1 MRCIQFQ
8 RPVDAIAWGL
18 VQVRDGSCRERSG
31 EEHVSRG
38 PFVDYYELLQVSANA
53 DEDTIH
59 RVFRHLAKRYHPD
72 APGQRDAE
80 HFNLLVEAH
89 RTLTNAEARAAYD
102 AKYERYWNSTWKVV
116 AEAADDR
123 GFIDDADV
131 RGRLLVLFYVQR
143 RRSMRQ
149 PGMGDM
155 QLARLVGTPP
165 EHLEF
170 HLWYLKEKGWI
181 ERTETGLYAVTAE
194 GVDQVEQR
202 RLDVERQRL
211 IETRAPGEEG
221 EAADRSPS
229 SSSSGDVTT
238 PSQPSDREARR

>member
-1 MRCIQFQ
+1 
-8 RPVDAIAWGL
+8 
-18 VQVRDGSCRERSG
+18 
-31 EEHVSRG
+31 
-38 PFVDYYELLQVSANA
+38 
-53 DEDTIH
+53 
-59 RVFRHLAKRYHPD
+59 
-72 APGQRDAE
+72 
-80 HFNLLVEAH
+80 
-89 RTLTNAEARAAYD
+89 
-102 AKYERYWNSTWKVV
+102 V

-131 RGRLLVLFYVQR
+131 RERLLLLFYVQR

-194 GVDQVEQR
+194 GVDQVERR

-221 EAADRSPS
+221 EAADRSPG
-229 SSSSGDVTT
+229 SSSSGDVTA